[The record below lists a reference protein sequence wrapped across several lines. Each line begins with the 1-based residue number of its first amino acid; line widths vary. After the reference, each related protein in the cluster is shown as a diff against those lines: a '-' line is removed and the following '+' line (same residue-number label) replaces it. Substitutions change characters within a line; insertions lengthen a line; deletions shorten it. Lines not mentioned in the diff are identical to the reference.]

1 VTRAD
6 PHGSPSVRELSARL
20 ILSTKWVDRTQL
32 LFDRVRS
39 ELVAGLASDE
49 MLDRLNDLVYTDA
62 GGYDPKAPGF
72 REYLF
77 PWEEEVIERFFPTAP
92 ARILIGGA
100 GSGREAFALLDR
112 GYEVVTF
119 DPSEGLIGLM
129 AKGVQPG
136 QPLQAFRAAYEDL
149 PSLHPAS
156 GGGPVK
162 DLREMPSFDASLLG
176 WGSYSHLR
184 TPEQRV
190 HTLRRFREVTQGPIV
205 VSFLH
210 MGSRHRGA
218 RRLIRLRQRLR
229 AVRHRTEGDAFSIYI
244 GFYHVFNDAEVRE
257 LAAQAQLEVAHLSEE
272 RESWPYAVLMA

>member
-1 VTRAD
+1 
-6 PHGSPSVRELSARL
+6 L
-20 ILSTKWVDRTQL
+20 ILATKWVDRVQL

-62 GGYDPKAPGF
+62 GGYDPKAAGF

-77 PWEEEVIERFFPTAP
+77 PWEEQVIERYFPAPP

-129 AKGVQPG
+129 AKGVRPG

-149 PSLHPAS
+149 PSLHPAT
-156 GGGPVK
+156 GDGPVQ
-162 DLREMPSFDASLLG
+162 DLLEMPRFDASLLG
-176 WGSYSHLR
+176 WGSFSHLR
-184 TPEQRV
+184 TPEHRAN
-190 HTLRRFREVTQGPIV
+190 TLQRFREVTDGPIV

-218 RRLIRLRQRLR
+218 RRLIRLRHRIRKL
-229 AVRHRTEGDAFSIYI
+229 RHRTEGDAFSIYI
-244 GFYHVFNDAEVRE
+244 GFYHVFNDAEVRD
-257 LAAQAQLEVAHLSEE
+257 LAARAELEVAHLSEE
-272 RESWPYAVLMA
+272 RESWPYAVLTAERADRSPRAARSPS